1 MKMPSQSPA
10 SAGMTLLEVVIALA
24 VFSLAAVALVGTIN
38 KIADVAS
45 DSQRLLEVEQTLE
58 SLIDEYG
65 KVPQIRELEED
76 IKPGVDGVAYRVVIE
91 QVKDLKNQEG
101 RFLQDLYHITVTAR
115 WDDGGRPSE
124 ISADTLRY
132 AGAFMPVN

>member
-1 MKMPSQSPA
+1 MKMPGQSPA

-115 WDDGGRPSE
+115 WDDGGGPSE